1 MKPFCSVETFRQ
13 ECISLSSTQWRRG
26 PGREGAFIRSYK
38 VVAIF
43 DDFNKA
49 KPFIMA
55 SIALLLMAGSV
66 LADPAEIIKQK
77 ALAIRDMNNQREG
90 ITPPANPGA
99 APDASAPAA
108 APAPPAGPSAS
119 QQTLINRLQIDLTA
133 IKTGLPAKPEQAVAL
148 QNDMGTLAKGAV
160 KPSKSALTKLGADLS
175 AALTEKPVSN
185 IEMAILAKNINI
197 VLNCSILTPA
207 RAQTYVSDAQAALKN
222 SGVSDQKVD
231 AVGKDLHAIVVEIL
245 QSKPKLFQ

>member
-133 IKTGLPAKPEQAVAL
+133 IKTGLPAKPE
-148 QNDMGTLAKGAV
+148 LAKGAV

>member
-1 MKPFCSVETFRQ
+1 MKPF
-13 ECISLSSTQWRRG
+13 I
-26 PGREGAFIRSYK
+26 I
-38 VVAIF
+38 
-43 DDFNKA
+43 
-49 KPFIMA
+49 A
-55 SIALLLMAGSV
+55 SIALLLLAGTV

-90 ITPPANPGA
+90 ITPPPANPGA

-108 APAPPAGPSAS
+108 TPAPPAGPSAS

-160 KPSKSALTKLGADLS
+160 KPTKTELTKLSADLS
-175 AALTEKPVSN
+175 AALTEKPVSD